1 MFSWIND
8 RFAQISN
15 NSYKSRVTAVSLIS
29 QCKTLVE
36 INFSTKSKWKD
47 HKKNVQNLLNYLFG
61 EKIENFIFEDI
72 KDSFI
77 NFFEYQAD
85 NFEIFLMNELKDNR
99 NCRRF
104 LSNTYLLLLS
114 LSETAI
120 QEVRG
125 SFKCSQLHHLII
137 IFLDFLILPDIF
149 IREFKRSDNLKI

>member
-15 NSYKSRVTAVSLIS
+15 NSYKSRVTAVSLIF

-77 NFFEYQAD
+77 NFFEYQAVQ
-85 NFEIFLMNELKDNR
+85 FTAGFPLR
-99 NCRRF
+99 SHSTGSYR
-104 LSNTYLLLLS
+104 SNT
-114 LSETAI
+114 
-120 QEVRG
+120 G
-125 SFKCSQLHHLII
+125 SMEDTEI
-137 IFLDFLILPDIF
+137 
-149 IREFKRSDNLKI
+149 